1 MLMAVVVG
9 CAESS
14 QTSKYPADLSG
25 RVTIAE
31 KLVSATTWVPSPM
44 QGKIFW
50 IVQISVKNVSYS
62 QPITNYGWQIVANNV
77 SFVDLR
83 GFPVDILNIASG
95 QSGQATYVFS
105 VPLTIAVE
113 DAQICYKGQE
123 PSSFGELT
131 KKNTVSAY
139 DWSTGSIINVTPP
152 PTIETYLVHGPSVID
167 VYRYMQLKTIASWQ
181 GTSSRKMDFTVT
193 KVPCIINYGWTAT
206 SAIRSS
212 VTVYA
217 FDKYNTTPL
226 PWESRTGIGTME
238 LDAAGKYTIQVDAV
252 GAQWWLK
259 IGVEQ

>member
-1 MLMAVVVG
+1 MVF
-9 CAESS
+9 
-14 QTSKYPADLSG
+14 
-25 RVTIAE
+25 
-31 KLVSATTWVPSPM
+31 LVPRT
-44 QGKIFW
+44 
-50 IVQISVKNVSYS
+50 VS
-62 QPITNYGWQIVANNV
+62 
-77 SFVDLR
+77 
-83 GFPVDILNIASG
+83 
-95 QSGQATYVFS
+95 
-105 VPLTIAVE
+105 VE
-113 DAQICYKGQE
+113 DAQVCYKGQE

-139 DWSTGSIINVTPP
+139 DWSTGSVINVTPP

-217 FDKYNTTPL
+217 FDKYNITPL